1 MVRAVGP
8 ADRDLDRT
16 DTAVGRTMRC
26 YAVFAGAAYLVF
38 LPFLIPAITQAHA
51 VVATWWTPS
60 AMILAVLPGFLVAGH
75 AIGSSD
81 LLRLRVLSSIAALG
95 VLLAVALWPMAWNGN
110 PIDDATVFWL
120 GPFVLLGTICA
131 LVAWPTA
138 VTATYMVIA
147 AVGVKFVGNIA
158 QSNAGVTAMIADIAC
173 STVFALVP
181 FALGTAGLRTAAAL
195 DRAAASAIA
204 QAQESGAARARVM
217 ERAQARA
224 LTHDMIMAN
233 LLEAARGGASPRL
246 PDRAAATV
254 RALDK
259 TLRSAAVEREPDG
272 DEVTRTIVDVIEEND
287 PQMSISMAGRD
298 DEVHVYPPAVVDAV
312 LGAVAEAARNCARH
326 LPADVVRRCRIDL
339 RAGRISVRIDDDG
352 AGFVRSSVAPERLGI
367 SSSIEER
374 MLEVAGGTATV
385 WSRPGAGTSVQVRW
399 DPPGAIAIA
408 DGSDA
413 LGMRSRTARWLAG
426 VIVGLEVLAA
436 VLNPGELRSPWVALL
451 ALLLMACAAAVLVA
465 PGPDPLAGW
474 GTLFVALTPAVMCG
488 IYLFALD
495 PPGQLVPIWITGPPA
510 LIVAMLAMRGRPSS
524 AALGFVVTLAVAAW
538 WSSVDAGDAL
548 RGVLLIGP
556 SGGFV
561 AIAIVYAAVNRAL
574 AGALADAQRQAADAA
589 AEAAAIRAAADERA
603 LHLAPITALARPLL
617 ARLAEERNAVDAQM
631 RLECSV
637 IEAHLRDLL
646 RARALCTPDV
656 VDAIDAARRRGVSVT
671 LLDDRAVDRDPTDLP
686 SLDEQIRD
694 RLVEALRGAADGAVR
709 IRALPPGRSAAV
721 TVVVDTSAGHRLTEL
736 GGCEHSCPTDGFDT
750 RRARELARRGS
761 TS

>member
-120 GPFVLLGTICA
+120 GPFVVLGTICA

-287 PQMSISMAGRD
+287 PQMSISMAGPTTRFTSI
-298 DEVHVYPPAVVDAV
+298 
-312 LGAVAEAARNCARH
+312 
-326 LPADVVRRCRIDL
+326 RRP
-339 RAGRISVRIDDDG
+339 
-352 AGFVRSSVAPERLGI
+352 SSMRFSERLPKP
-367 SSSIEER
+367 R
-374 MLEVAGGTATV
+374 ATV
-385 WSRPGAGTSVQVRW
+385 RVIYPRTWCGAAESTCVPGASACGSTMTVRDSSAHRWRPSVSESLR
-399 DPPGAIAIA
+399 
-408 DGSDA
+408 
-413 LGMRSRTARWLAG
+413 RSRSGCRRSRAAPPRCGRDPARELRYRCG
-426 VIVGLEVLAA
+426 GIRPGLEVLAA

-574 AGALADAQRQAADAA
+574 VGALADAQRQAADAA

-617 ARLAEERNAVDAQM
+617 ALLAEEGNAVDAQM
-631 RLECSV
+631 RLECAV

-656 VDAIDAARRRGVSVT
+656 VDAIDAASRRGVSVT
-671 LLDDRAVDRDPTDLP
+671 LLDDRAGDRDPTDLP
-686 SLDEQIRD
+686 SLDEQSRD

-736 GGCEHSCPTDGFDT
+736 SGHEQRCPADGFDAHRT
-750 RRARELARRGS
+750 RELTRRGS
-761 TS
+761 PARLAAEPSVTPTN

>member
-1 MVRAVGP
+1 M
-8 ADRDLDRT
+8 
-16 DTAVGRTMRC
+16 
-26 YAVFAGAAYLVF
+26 
-38 LPFLIPAITQAHA
+38 
-51 VVATWWTPS
+51 
-60 AMILAVLPGFLVAGH
+60 
-75 AIGSSD
+75 
-81 LLRLRVLSSIAALG
+81 
-95 VLLAVALWPMAWNGN
+95 
-110 PIDDATVFWL
+110 
-120 GPFVLLGTICA
+120 
-131 LVAWPTA
+131 
-138 VTATYMVIA
+138 
-147 AVGVKFVGNIA
+147 
-158 QSNAGVTAMIADIAC
+158 
-173 STVFALVP
+173 
-181 FALGTAGLRTAAAL
+181 
-195 DRAAASAIA
+195 
-204 QAQESGAARARVM
+204 
-217 ERAQARA
+217 
-224 LTHDMIMAN
+224 
-233 LLEAARGGASPRL
+233 
-246 PDRAAATV
+246 
-254 RALDK
+254 
-259 TLRSAAVEREPDG
+259 
-272 DEVTRTIVDVIEEND
+272 
-287 PQMSISMAGRD
+287 
-298 DEVHVYPPAVVDAV
+298 
-312 LGAVAEAARNCARH
+312 
-326 LPADVVRRCRIDL
+326 
-339 RAGRISVRIDDDG
+339 
-352 AGFVRSSVAPERLGI
+352 
-367 SSSIEER
+367 
-374 MLEVAGGTATV
+374 
-385 WSRPGAGTSVQVRW
+385 
-399 DPPGAIAIA
+399 
-408 DGSDA
+408 
-413 LGMRSRTARWLAG
+413 
-426 VIVGLEVLAA
+426 IVGLEVLAA

-474 GTLFVALTPAVMCG
+474 GTVFVALTPAVMCG

-617 ARLAEERNAVDAQM
+617 ARLAEEGNAVDAQM
-631 RLECSV
+631 RLECAV

-686 SLDEQIRD
+686 LLDEQIRD

-721 TVVVDTSAGHRLTEL
+721 TVVVDTSAGHRLAEL